1 MKLGSGQL
9 TFEEAEGWAR
19 LPEGW
24 DLGEVP
30 GIAVDSRDRVYAFC
44 RAENPVVIFD
54 RDGSYLDSWG
64 KGLFVRPHMIFIGP
78 DDSVY
83 CVDDNGHRV
92 HKFTTEGELLMTLAP
107 TDGVADTGYNGTDV
121 QSILRSGPPFN
132 TPTDVA
138 LAPDGNLFVSDGY
151 GNARVH
157 KFSPDGQLLLSWGDP
172 GDGPSQFR
180 QPHGVY
186 VDPEGKVYVADRQNC
201 RIQIF
206 SPEGEFLDQ
215 WTEVWWPNDL
225 CQDRQQNFCVAEI
238 GGIFMYGREARLDKP
253 AARMTVRAAD
263 GSILAEWCEQDPYGT
278 GRFFS
283 PHSVAVD
290 SHGDVYVGQ
299 VTFSYT
305 KRQAPPG
312 SKVLRKYVRQ

>member
-1 MKLGSGQL
+1 MKLGSGQFL
-9 TFEEAEGWAR
+9 FEEAEGWAK

-30 GIAVDSRDRVYAFC
+30 GIAVDSQDRVYAFC
-44 RAENPVVIFD
+44 RADTPVVIFN
-54 RDGSYLDSWG
+54 REGRYLASWG
-64 KGLFVRPHMIFIGP
+64 RGLFTRPHMIYIGP

-83 CVDDNGHRV
+83 CVDDQGHRV
-92 HKFTTEGELLMTLAP
+92 HKFTPDGRLLMTVAP
-107 TDGVADTGYNGTDV
+107 SDGVADTGYSNSDYR
-121 QSILRSGPPFN
+121 SIVRSGPPFN

-138 LAPDGNLFVSDGY
+138 LAPDGTIFVSDGY

-157 KFSPDGQLLLSWGDP
+157 KFTPDGELLLSWGDP
-172 GDGPSQFR
+172 GDGPSQFHL
-180 QPHGVY
+180 PHGVY
-186 VDPEGKVYVADRQNC
+186 VDHGGRVYIADRQNS

-206 SPEGEFLDQ
+206 SPQGEFLNQ
-215 WTEVWWPNDL
+215 WKEVWWPNTL

-238 GGIFMYGREARLDKP
+238 GGIFMFGGEARSDKP

-263 GSILAEWCEQDPYGT
+263 GTILSEWCDEDPYGK
-278 GRFFS
+278 GRFFA

-290 SHGDVYVGQ
+290 SHGDIYVGQ
-299 VTFSYT
+299 VTLSYSN
-305 KRQAPPG
+305 RQAPPG